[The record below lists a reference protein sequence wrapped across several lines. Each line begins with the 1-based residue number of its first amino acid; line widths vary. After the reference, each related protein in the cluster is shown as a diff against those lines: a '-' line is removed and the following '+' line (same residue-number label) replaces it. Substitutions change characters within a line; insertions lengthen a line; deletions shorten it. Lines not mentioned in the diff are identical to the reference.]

1 MVIETL
7 WVITILIALYW
18 VVVGALYCLRPRPKL
33 RFTVRSGMVKIRS
46 NDKGTFIQTEVTNY
60 GDRPTTL
67 EAIGFRYFERPW
79 SWARLRNCVTE
90 AARLN
95 DLNAA
100 QPFPYELE
108 PGSVWRGLTPQDPE
122 IDNWIKKG
130 ALYFDLW
137 HSHSAK
143 PLQKRLRY

>member
-1 MVIETL
+1 MVTGAL

-33 RFTVRSGMVKIRS
+33 RFTVRSGMIKIGS
-46 NDKGTFIQTEVTNY
+46 NDKRTFIQTEVTNY

-79 SWARLRNCVTE
+79 SWARLRNRVTQ
-90 AARLN
+90 AAWLK

-100 QPFPYELE
+100 QPFPYNSN
-108 PGSVWRGLTPQDPE
+108 PAASGGD
-122 IDNWIKKG
+122 
-130 ALYFDLW
+130 
-137 HSHSAK
+137 
-143 PLQKRLRY
+143 